1 MTTAISLSFAALN
14 IDCADAAVLADFWG
28 KALGCPV
35 SPGAV
40 PGDMAVDASD
50 PAGGPRMLFH
60 PVPEPATVKA
70 RFRPVLLTDNH
81 DEEACRLRG
90 LGAGTVSEITLPALR
105 QTTLADPEG
114 NEFYLVTWQSE

>member
-1 MTTAISLSFAALN
+1 MTTTISLSFAALN

-35 SPGAV
+35 SLGAI

-70 RFRPVLLTDNH
+70 GFCPVLLTDNH
-81 DEEACRLRG
+81 DGEA
-90 LGAGTVSEITLPALR
+90 AGCAAWARARSARSRSRRCARRRSPTR
-105 QTTLADPEG
+105 R
-114 NEFYLVTWQSE
+114 VTSSTW